1 MAPSSR
7 VIAAEESTVSV
18 LGTVYP
24 FTAICVVLS
33 WLLVAGAFFLL
44 ARGARRRGERAVA
57 VVSWIVAALAAVLAP
72 IQFLYVGAGLVF
84 NVVFFRFGS
93 LAENSPY
100 IDWAYVATVTLLCAA
115 LLRRGVV
122 VHSKSTIVSG
132 VAGLAAAALTAGMLL
147 VIAWHASVASINEVD
162 TGLDEAARNIVW
174 VFVFCQ
180 VLTAGWMLA
189 IAIIG
194 VTQYRTA
201 RQPIPGNPGVRW
213 NP

>member
-33 WLLVAGAFFLL
+33 WLLVASAFFLL

-115 LLRRGVV
+115 LLRRGV
-122 VHSKSTIVSG
+122 
-132 VAGLAAAALTAGMLL
+132 A
-147 VIAWHASVASINEVD
+147 
-162 TGLDEAARNIVW
+162 
-174 VFVFCQ
+174 
-180 VLTAGWMLA
+180 
-189 IAIIG
+189 
-194 VTQYRTA
+194 
-201 RQPIPGNPGVRW
+201 IPGTACELGYADQPHLTRSLKCWIGHT
-213 NP
+213 PAQLLGPEDGE